1 MRELASIQKRN
12 QKLSCTFN
20 VLGFNEGVGYTSET
34 KAKKPNS
41 LCETAY
47 RLAQQEAMLSQET
60 RQYKAIRQLCGKME
74 LKTCLIGEP

>member
-12 QKLSCTFN
+12 QKLSCMFN
-20 VLGFNEGVGYTSET
+20 VLGFIEGVGYTSET

-47 RLAQQEAMLSQET
+47 RLAQQEAVLSR
-60 RQYKAIRQLCGKME
+60 RQGSIKQSDNCVGRWN
-74 LKTCLIGEP
+74 